1 MNSSMRRWGWGMC
14 LLGLVAL
21 TACAHTPEGAP
32 APGAERTALDE
43 YVAKPDPTYTF
54 KLANTIPGEGFT
66 AYVIDMTSQTW
77 RTPQEV
83 DRTVWQH
90 WVVVIKPEKV
100 ASDTGLLF
108 ISGGGN
114 GRPAP
119 TSLDDEDRML
129 VEFAKATNTVVT
141 ALYQVPNQPLVF
153 ADDPDNPRVEDDLIA
168 YTWDKFLKTGDE
180 TWPARLPMTKA
191 AVRAMD
197 TITAF
202 MASGEGGNVPVSK
215 FVVAG
220 GSKRGWTTWTT
231 AAVDKR
237 VVAIA
242 PFVIDMLNLQESFKH
257 HYRAYG
263 FWAPAVGDYTEMGL
277 MDWLGKPQYRD
288 LMKIV
293 EPYEY
298 RSRFTMPKYIV
309 NSTGDQFF
317 LPDSSQY
324 YFDDLPGEKYLRYV
338 PNTDH
343 GLGGSDAPQS
353 FAAWYASIVYDK
365 PRPKFSWTLEDDG
378 SIRVQVVDK
387 PLEVKLWQATNPKD
401 RDFRLVTI
409 GKNWTATTLT
419 DSGNGVYV
427 GQVPKP
433 ETGWTAFMV
442 ELTYDSGIPQ
452 APYKFTTPVR
462 VVPDVLPYAD
472 KI

>member
-1 MNSSMRRWGWGMC
+1 MHTRRWYGAVRWFAAVW
-14 LLGLVAL
+14 LGAAGVAVATPLDDYVAQPDPAYSWRLVASVDGDGY
-21 TACAHTPEGAP
+21 TDFI
-32 APGAERTALDE
+32 LDM
-43 YVAKPDPTYTF
+43 K
-54 KLANTIPGEGFT
+54 
-66 AYVIDMTSQTW
+66 SQTW
-77 RTPQEV
+77 LGSEQV
-83 DRTVWQH
+83 DRTLWQH
-90 WVVVIKPEKV
+90 YLIVTRP
-100 ASDTGLLF
+100 DTVNHTTGFLF
-108 ISGGGN
+108 IDGGRNGGAVPTGN
-114 GRPAP
+114 DPALIDVARS
-119 TSLDDEDRML
+119 TRS
-129 VEFAKATNTVVT
+129 VV
-141 ALYQVPNQPLVF
+141 ARLRQVPNQPLTF
-153 ADDPDNPRVEDDLIA
+153 TGQEPWTEDALIA
-168 YTWDKFLKTGDE
+168 YGWRLFLEGAGPE
-180 TWPARLPMTKA
+180 WLMRLPMTKA

-197 TITAF
+197 TVTAF
-202 MASGEGGNVPVSK
+202 CSSDAAGRINVDT
-215 FVVAG
+215 FVVG
-220 GSKRGWTTWTT
+220 GASKRGWTTWTT